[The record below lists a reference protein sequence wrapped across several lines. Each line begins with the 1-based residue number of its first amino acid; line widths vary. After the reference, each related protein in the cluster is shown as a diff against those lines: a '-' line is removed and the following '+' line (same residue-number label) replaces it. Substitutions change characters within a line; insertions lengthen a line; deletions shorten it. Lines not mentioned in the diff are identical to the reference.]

1 MDGDIDFR
9 AVAGEV
15 FVDGIVEDLED
26 AMVEAA
32 FVCGPD
38 IHSGALA
45 DACESLEF
53 VDFRGV
59 VFFGFGGGFGFVGHA
74 GNGFWF
80 LRVRHGCRGWEM
92 LGNGRGGDNVFS
104 RQWHRM
110 LG

>member
-38 IHSGALA
+38 IHARSLA
-45 DACESLEF
+45 DAGEAFEF
-53 VDFRGV
+53 VDF
-59 VFFGFGGGFGFVGHA
+59 
-74 GNGFWF
+74 
-80 LRVRHGCRGWEM
+80 
-92 LGNGRGGDNVFS
+92 
-104 RQWHRM
+104 
-110 LG
+110 